1 MGFWLFVLL
10 ISTVVVFIKI
20 FNLRRDYEN
29 TIKGLQ
35 RDIQEFRTRIST
47 LEADERSAFPSEEKS
62 ELEREETPTSP
73 VIPAASPVPPPSP
86 MPEGP
91 EVEPPPITLTPSG
104 LPAGHYPPF
113 APETPEEE
121 ESPAPAPVT
130 PSPVPSYAAAAR
142 VDLSSAAAA
151 PEPAAPSG
159 PSLMDRWEQFKANVD
174 WELFTGVKLFAWL
187 GGLALFIGAGF
198 FVKYSIDRNLI
209 PPALR
214 LAISAVI
221 GLALIVFSARISKE
235 RFTVL
240 RHTLGAGGIG
250 VLYSVVF
257 AATLYY
263 HYLSN
268 PVGFGLLS
276 VVSATAF
283 VLAVFFRGIPIS
295 VLGALGAY
303 LTPILV
309 STGQGSLAGRDR
321 QALPEGGAVGARES
335 LTSSRKSIKGQ
346 ILPGC

>member
-1 MGFWLFVLL
+1 MKKPPV
-10 ISTVVVFIKI
+10 
-20 FNLRRDYEN
+20 
-29 TIKGLQ
+29 
-35 RDIQEFRTRIST
+35 
-47 LEADERSAFPSEEKS
+47 APAPSAGV
-62 ELEREETPTSP
+62 TPPPPAVPPASP
-73 VIPAASPVPPPSP
+73 IPPATPVPPAQVTPPASP
-86 MPEGP
+86 
-91 EVEPPPITLTPSG
+91 EPPGKTTP
-104 LPAGHYPPF
+104 AK
-113 APETPEEE
+113 
-121 ESPAPAPVT
+121 PVT
-130 PSPVPSYAAAAR
+130 LPPAPSYAATRR
-142 VDLSSAAAA
+142 VDLSSAA

-214 LAISAVI
+214 LAVSAVT
-221 GLALIVFSARISKE
+221 GMALIVWSSRISKE

-268 PVGFGLLS
+268 SVGFGLLT

-283 VLAVFFRGIPIS
+283 VLAIF
-295 VLGALGAY
+295 
-303 LTPILV
+303 
-309 STGQGSLAGRDR
+309 
-321 QALPEGGAVGARES
+321 
-335 LTSSRKSIKGQ
+335 
-346 ILPGC
+346 